1 MDGKTDYRGSGSE
14 RGIEYKEAD
23 RVVFL
28 GDETFLCLDWLL
40 VVVIKPHLIKTHRC
54 EHKRVNLTAYKFKEQ

>member
-1 MDGKTDYRGSGSE
+1 MGKQIIVGQGLREALSTKR
-14 RGIEYKEAD
+14 AD

-28 GDETFLCLDWLL
+28 GDETFLCLVWLV